1 MLKELGSLGRW
12 MDVES
17 VEIGALTVS
26 GVASFLADRRAAGT
40 RRVPTVR
47 ALRSM
52 QSYLRGVGVMAVELP
67 PSLSPVEV
75 LIGEYREWLLADRGL
90 AAMTV
95 LRYETL
101 GRRFLTADVA
111 GG

>member
-1 MLKELGSLGRW
+1 
-12 MDVES
+12 
-17 VEIGALTVS
+17 
-26 GVASFLADRRAAGT
+26 
-40 RRVPTVR
+40 
-47 ALRSM
+47 M
-52 QSYLRGVGVMAVELP
+52 QSYLRGVGAMAVELP